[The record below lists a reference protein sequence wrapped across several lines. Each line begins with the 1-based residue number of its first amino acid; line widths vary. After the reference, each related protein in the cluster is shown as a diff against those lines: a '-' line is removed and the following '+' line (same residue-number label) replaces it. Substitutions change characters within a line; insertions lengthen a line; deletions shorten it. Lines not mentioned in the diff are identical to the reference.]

1 MNTNR
6 EIIVFSV
13 MELRIIRNCVL
24 LNMQKKQERLKI
36 LYSESDDAVEITN
49 DLMLHQN
56 ILDKINDR
64 EDV

>member
-1 MNTNR
+1 M
-6 EIIVFSV
+6 FSV
-13 MELRIIRNCVL
+13 MELRIIRNCVHL
-24 LNMQKKQERLKI
+24 SMERKQERLKI
-36 LYSESDDAVEITN
+36 LDSESDDAVEITN